1 MPWLSIIVP
10 TRRLEDALRRRVDR
24 TLQLLPG
31 CEVLIVEPA
40 PDAAPNTRAPAATAP
55 IAGPEPAAMASF
67 DRRGLTPVSGSG
79 PTGRH
84 DRNCPTSCSP
94 HLGGTASAETY
105 GNVRRL
111 TGRRGRGTQCNAGAR
126 AASAGLLLFL
136 HDDTDLPA
144 SAGDVVGQAFR
155 DPATEAA
162 CFRLSFDHRH
172 PMLSL
177 YAWFSRFDS
186 YLTSFG
192 DQGILIRRTLF
203 DAVGGFPD
211 WPLFEDVEL
220 LRRARQHTR
229 IRKLPA
235 KVTTSAVRFIDNGII
250 RQQVLNASLI
260 LRFTLG
266 AKPEALHASYERRR
280 GPKRSG
286 TADE

>member
-1 MPWLSIIVP
+1 
-10 TRRLEDALRRRVDR
+10 
-24 TLQLLPG
+24 
-31 CEVLIVEPA
+31 
-40 PDAAPNTRAPAATAP
+40 
-55 IAGPEPAAMASF
+55 MASF

-266 AKPEALHASYERRR
+266 AKPQALHASYERRR
-280 GPKRSG
+280 GPERSG

>member
-10 TRRLEDALRRRVDR
+10 TRRLDDALRRRVDR
-24 TLQLLPG
+24 TVQLLPG
-31 CEVLIVEPA
+31 CELLIVEPA
-40 PDAAPNTRAPAATAP
+40 PDTPPNT
-55 IAGPEPAAMASF
+55 GPPQMASL
-67 DRRGLTPVSGSG
+67 DRRGITPVQGSG
-79 PTGRH
+79 PPGRL
-84 DRNCPTSCSP
+84 DRNCPTGSSP
-94 HLGGTASAETY
+94 YLGGTASVETH
-105 GNVRRL
+105 GSVRRL
-111 TGRRGRGTQCNAGAR
+111 NGPRGRGTQCNAGAR

-136 HDDTDLPA
+136 HDDTDLPT
-144 SAGDVVGQAFR
+144 SAADVIGQAFR

-172 PMLSL
+172 PLLSL

-220 LRRARQHTR
+220 LRRARRHTR

-235 KVTTSAVRFIDNGII
+235 TVTTSAVRFIDNGII

-266 AKPEALHASYERRR
+266 AKPEALYASYERRR
-280 GPKRSG
+280 GPKRRG
-286 TADE
+286 PDDL